1 MKEWLAGR
9 QPGETQA
16 SYEARAAGL
25 KEGAVAPFRIA
36 AAAIREGGRP
46 VAIHPNEVVTTGST
60 LDPAL
65 KGITDWASQRLGLPG
80 GEAPAP
86 ASAPNGGQGTPP
98 GQSAFTP
105 KMIRNPD
112 GSVTSSITPSVEKLQ
127 TTAADNY
134 EKARESYAGAQQTEK
149 TLAEMEDSFR
159 TLNKA
164 GWSSTGVGAQ
174 TRLEMAKSFNSLWQ
188 TLGIKGQDLPFDPNT
203 IASWEDLEK
212 NSTRLGFALAR
223 TLGAREAMQIVQ
235 GAIKANPGVAN
246 TPVGSRMVLNSIRQN
261 AQRDN
266 DYFEFA
272 TNFAQTHGGDLVG
285 AEVAFNKANPPSLYA
300 RRAIVQAQRD
310 IPQEAVEQLRQNP
323 RLADAFDKHYGT
335 AGLAKMFLPQQ
346 GTR

>member
-1 MKEWLAGR
+1 
-9 QPGETQA
+9 
-16 SYEARAAGL
+16 
-25 KEGAVAPFRIA
+25 
-36 AAAIREGGRP
+36 
-46 VAIHPNEVVTTGST
+46 
-60 LDPAL
+60 
-65 KGITDWASQRLGLPG
+65 
-80 GEAPAP
+80 
-86 ASAPNGGQGTPP
+86 
-98 GQSAFTP
+98 
-105 KMIRNPD
+105 
-112 GSVTSSITPSVEKLQ
+112 
-127 TTAADNY
+127 
-134 EKARESYAGAQQTEK
+134 
-149 TLAEMEDSFR
+149 
-159 TLNKA
+159 
-164 GWSSTGVGAQ
+164 
-174 TRLEMAKSFNSLWQ
+174 
-188 TLGIKGQDLPFDPNT
+188 
-203 IASWEDLEK
+203 LEK